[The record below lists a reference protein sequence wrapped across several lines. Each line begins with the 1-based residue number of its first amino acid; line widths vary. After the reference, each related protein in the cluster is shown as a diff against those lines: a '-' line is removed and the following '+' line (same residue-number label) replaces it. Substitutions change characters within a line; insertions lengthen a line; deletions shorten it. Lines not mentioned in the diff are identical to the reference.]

1 MASSGKSQQDD
12 HRAIHFRTATVRLPP
27 MRSKSHGY
35 EQSPIAQPG
44 RGAVLLTRRTG
55 RTLARCQLATGRVE
69 QVGGIAGEL
78 RDAVFDPDGQ
88 RAWLLAIYGLC
99 QVTLE
104 PLAITRVVRAGL
116 GTFKNRVCA
125 LGREWLGIFNSR
137 RITLIVVDRA
147 TGQVRTTLRF
157 PGPDLVLPG
166 PVEHTVW
173 LVALRDGQAG
183 LLHLGSLRISQ
194 RRRLLKVVAPVVAG
208 QEVLAVADQAT
219 LDGAPTDRFGRP
231 SRERVVAL
239 GIDAFE
245 LRRHG
250 PKLPGLVA
258 VLGVDAAGRPVAAT
272 HQGFIILDRAT
283 LAPLARFELDRPIQ
297 GACHVPDT
305 DTDEDAVVLV
315 PSLEARAAPTGGRE
329 HFPEELVVVRWHR

>member
-1 MASSGKSQQDD
+1 
-12 HRAIHFRTATVRLPP
+12 

-44 RGAVLLTRRTG
+44 RDAVLLTRRTG

-88 RAWLLAIYGLC
+88 SAWLLAIYGLC

-116 GTFKNRVCA
+116 GTSKNGLCA
-125 LGREWLGIFNSR
+125 LGREWLGIFNSHQT
-137 RITLIVVDRA
+137 TLIVVDRA
-147 TGQVRTTLRF
+147 TGQRRTTLRV
-157 PGPDLVLPG
+157 PGPDLVRPG
-166 PVEHTVW
+166 PVEHTAW

-194 RRRLLKVVAPVVAG
+194 RRRLPKVVAPIVAG
-208 QEVLAVADQAT
+208 QEVLAVADQVT
-219 LDGAPTDRFGRP
+219 LDGVPIDRFGRP
-231 SRERVVAL
+231 APERVVAL
-239 GIDAFE
+239 GLEAFD

-258 VLGVDAAGRPVAAT
+258 VLGVDVAGRPVVST

-283 LAPLARFELDRPIQ
+283 LAPLARFDLDWPIQ

-305 DTDEDAVVLV
+305 DTDADAVVLV
-315 PSLEARAAPTGGRE
+315 PSLDAKAAPTGGQE
-329 HFPEELVVVRWHR
+329 SFPEELVVIRWHRRPGPIAPPQTVDPSAL